1 MNLLSDD
8 LMLGDFLSP
17 LNQSFLA
24 AEESLGLLD
33 DCIEV
38 SGYLPSH
45 GFSSKKAKNG
55 VSELLPL
62 AEPFG
67 SFQGDTFSGMDWMVE
82 KMDLKEFDFDS
93 LLGMEDL
100 EATVSPDELM
110 ATLDDSCDLLED
122 PPLPLVFGQYVPS
135 PAPVSLPGSPLEA
148 DQVAPVSPSLA
159 ESNISSPNHSFI
171 LDVGSEVD
179 VAEEDNK
186 SVIYTLEVPKF
197 EKEDSS
203 DNDSGICMSPLLKS
217 EKEDSS
223 DNDSEICM
231 SPSYLGSTQQSP
243 AFTVEYPSS
252 AQSSPASPNS
262 ERPKPYDLS
271 SKDKEVLAKVKSVG
285 QPRVDKKKKKM
296 EQNKTA
302 ATRYRQKKKAEQDII
317 SVECRALEQKND
329 SLKEKAD
336 SIAKEI
342 QYLKDLIEEV
352 RKAKSKRAKS
362 S

>member
-1 MNLLSDD
+1 MSLFSDD
-8 LMLGDFLSP
+8 LLLGDMSP
-17 LNQSFLA
+17 FNQSFLE

-38 SGYLPSH
+38 SGYLPLH
-45 GFSSKKAKNG
+45 GFSSEKAKNG
-55 VSELLPL
+55 VSKLLPL

-67 SFQGDTFSGMDWMVE
+67 SFRGDAFSGMDWMVE

-100 EATVSPDELM
+100 EATISPEELL
-110 ATLDDSCDLLED
+110 ATLEDSCDFLED
-122 PPLPLVFGQYVPS
+122 PPLPSVFGHYVPS
-135 PAPVSLPGSPLEA
+135 PATDFLPESPSGA
-148 DQVAPVSPSLA
+148 DQVAPVSPSV
-159 ESNISSPNHSFI
+159 ESIISSPDHSFI

-179 VAEEDNK
+179 VAEEDKK
-186 SVIYTLEVPKF
+186 SVIYTLAVPK
-197 EKEDSS
+197 
-203 DNDSGICMSPLLKS
+203 CV
-217 EKEDSS
+217 KEDSS

-262 ERPKPYDLS
+262 ERPKPYDLP
-271 SKDKEVLAKVKSVG
+271 SKSKEVLAKVKSVG

-317 SVECRALEQKND
+317 SGECRALEQKND

-336 SIAKEI
+336 SLAKEI
-342 QYLKDLIEEV
+342 QYLKDLLEEV

>member
-24 AEESLGLLD
+24 ADESLGLLD

-45 GFSSKKAKNG
+45 GFSSEKAKNG
-55 VSELLPL
+55 VSELLFL

-67 SFQGDTFSGMDWMVE
+67 SFQGDAFSGMDWMVE

-100 EATVSPDELM
+100 ESTVSPDELM

-122 PPLPLVFGQYVPS
+122 PPLPPVFGQYAPS
-135 PAPVSLPGSPLEA
+135 PAQILLPEKPLEA
-148 DQVAPVSPSLA
+148 DQVAPVSPSLSD
-159 ESNISSPNHSFI
+159 SNISSPDHSFI

-179 VAEEDNK
+179 VAEEDKK
-186 SVIYTLEVPKF
+186 SVIYILEVPKCD
-197 EKEDSS
+197 KEDSS
-203 DNDSGICMSPLLKS
+203 GNDSGIFLNSLLKS

-223 DNDSEICM
+223 DNDSGISM
-231 SPSYLGSTQQSP
+231 SPSYLGSPQQSP
-243 AFTVEYPSS
+243 TSTVEYPSS
-252 AQSSPASPNS
+252 VQSSPSSPIS
-262 ERPKPYDLS
+262 ERPKPYDLP
-271 SKDKEVLAKVKSVG
+271 SKNKEVLGKVKTVG
-285 QPRVDKKKKKM
+285 HPRVDKKTKKM

-302 ATRYRQKKKAEQDII
+302 ATRYRQKKKAEQELI
-317 SVECRALEQKND
+317 SAECRELEQKND
-329 SLKEKAD
+329 SLNEKAD

>member
-1 MNLLSDD
+1 MNMLSDD
-8 LMLGDFLSP
+8 LMLGDLVAPF
-17 LNQSFLA
+17 NQSFLA
-24 AEESLGLLD
+24 GEESLGLLD

-38 SGYLPSH
+38 SGYLTSH
-45 GFSSKKAKNG
+45 GFSSEKAKNG

-67 SFQGDTFSGMDWMVE
+67 SFQGDAFSGMDWMVE

-100 EATVSPDELM
+100 ESTVSPDELM

-122 PPLPLVFGQYVPS
+122 PPLPSVFGQYVPS
-135 PAPVSLPGSPLEA
+135 PAPVSSPESPLEA
-148 DQVAPVSPSLA
+148 DQVAPVSPSL
-159 ESNISSPNHSFI
+159 ESNSSSPDHSFI

-179 VAEEDNK
+179 VAEEDK
-186 SVIYTLEVPKF
+186 KLLVTYTLEVPKC

-203 DNDSGICMSPLLKS
+203 DNDSGICMSL
-217 EKEDSS
+217 
-223 DNDSEICM
+223 
-231 SPSYLGSTQQSP
+231 SYLESPQQSP
-243 AFTVEYPSS
+243 TFTLEYPSS
-252 AQSSPASPNS
+252 VQSSPDSPIS
-262 ERPKPYDLS
+262 ERPKPYDLP

-285 QPRVDKKKKKM
+285 QPRVDKKQKKM

-302 ATRYRQKKKAEQDII
+302 ATRYRQKKKAEQETI
-317 SVECRALEQKND
+317 SAECRELEQKND
-329 SLKEKAD
+329 SLREKAD
-336 SIAKEI
+336 SLAKEI

-352 RKAKSKRAKS
+352 RKAKGKRAKS

>member
-8 LMLGDFLSP
+8 LMLGDFSSP
-17 LNQSFLA
+17 FNQSFLEA
-24 AEESLGLLD
+24 DENLGLLD
-33 DCIEV
+33 DFIEV

-45 GFSSKKAKNG
+45 WFSSGKAKNG
-55 VSELLPL
+55 VSSELLPL

-67 SFQGDTFSGMDWMVE
+67 SFHGKRDAFSGMDRMVE

-100 EATVSPDELM
+100 ESTVSPDELM
-110 ATLDDSCDLLED
+110 ATLDDSCDLPED
-122 PPLPLVFGQYVPS
+122 PPLPPVFGQFVPS
-135 PAPVSLPGSPLEA
+135 PAQVFLPESTLEA
-148 DQVAPVSPSLA
+148 DQVAPVSPSLS
-159 ESNISSPNHSFI
+159 ESNVSSPDHSFI

-179 VAEEDNK
+179 VAEEDK
-186 SVIYTLEVPKF
+186 K
-197 EKEDSS
+197 S
-203 DNDSGICMSPLLKS
+203 DNHSSIYLNPLLKS

-223 DNDSEICM
+223 DNDSGIYM
-231 SPSYLGSTQQSP
+231 SPSYLGSPQQSP
-243 AFTVEYPSS
+243 ASTVEYPSS
-252 AQSSPASPNS
+252 VQSSPRSPIS
-262 ERPKPYDLS
+262 ERPKPYDLP
-271 SKDKEVLAKVKSVG
+271 SKDKEVLAKVKTVG

-302 ATRYRQKKKAEQDII
+302 ATRYRQKKKAEQEAI
-317 SVECRALEQKND
+317 SEQCRELEQRND
-329 SLKEKAD
+329 SLTEKAD
-336 SIAKEI
+336 SLAKEI